1 MLQSTIPQPVS
12 HAQILSTL
20 TRLRQEW
27 QEATDGVS
35 LLETSG
41 NMGLVLADLMN
52 GFKLSAKDQRQI
64 LGAEL
69 FSELADFLC
78 NGHSS

>member
-1 MLQSTIPQPVS
+1 MLQSTTPQPAS

-52 GFKLSAKDQRQI
+52 GFKLSAEDQRQI
-64 LGAEL
+64 LGPEL
-69 FSELADFLC
+69 FRELADVLC
-78 NGHSS
+78 HKQ

>member
-35 LLETSG
+35 LLETNG
-41 NMGLVLADLMN
+41 NMGLILADLIN
-52 GFKLSAKDQRQI
+52 GLRLPTGDQRQI
-64 LGAEL
+64 LGTEL
-69 FSELADFLC
+69 FRELSDVLYQPA
-78 NGHSS
+78 